1 MATRR
6 FDVVVIGGGNAGM
19 GVTVPTRRAGRS
31 VAVLEP
37 GTFGGTCSNRG
48 CTPKKLLV
56 AAAHTLDEIARAD
69 AHHIKVGRARLD
81 WAAMIRRKADLIRPL
96 PERLAGAVRDRGAEI
111 IAASGRFVAANA
123 VAAGDDVL
131 EAGHVVVA
139 TGSKPRPLP
148 FPGADLMITSDEVL
162 TEEEQPRAVVFVGGG
177 VIAFEFAHVY
187 VRAGTKVTILQDGP
201 QFLGKFDQDMIAEVL
216 LASRR
221 IGIDARAD
229 VTVKRIEPAGGR
241 LRVVYVED
249 GRERAITV
257 DRVIHGAGRV
267 ANLDGLDLAA
277 GGVAVERDRIVTD
290 RHLRSTSN
298 GAVFACGDALA
309 GKAQL
314 SPLATYEGQMVG
326 RNLLGASE
334 VPDYDSIP
342 SCLFTVPG
350 LAMVGLTEAAARQAG
365 LDMRVEVNDM
375 RDWLSGKTWA
385 ETSALAKV
393 IVDRGSDL
401 IRGAHIVGH
410 GGEELIHLFALAMR
424 HRITTAALKE
434 AVYAFPTFTAD
445 MRYVM

>member
-1 MATRR
+1 MATRS

-19 GVTVPTRRAGRS
+19 GVTVPTRKAGLS

-48 CTPKKLLV
+48 CTPKKVLV
-56 AAAHTLDEIARAD
+56 AAAHVLDEISHAG
-69 AHHIKVGRARLD
+69 AHHIKVGRPRLD

-111 IAASGRFVAANA
+111 IRASGRFVGERA

-131 EAGHVVVA
+131 EARHIVVA

-148 FPGADLMITSDEVL
+148 FPGAELMISSDDVL
-162 TEEEQPRAVVFVGGG
+162 TEEQQPRSVVFVGGG

-201 QFLGKFDQDMIAEVL
+201 QFLGKFDQDMIAEVVA
-216 LASRR
+216 ASRR
-221 IGIDARAD
+221 IGIDARTD
-229 VTVKRIEPAGGR
+229 VTVKKIEASGGR
-241 LRVVYVED
+241 LRVTYVE
-249 GRERAITV
+249 GGKERALTA
-257 DRVIHGAGRV
+257 DRVIHGAGRI
-267 ANLDGLDLAA
+267 ADLDPLDL
-277 GGVAVERDRIVTD
+277 GTGRVAVESGRILAD

-298 GAVFACGDALA
+298 AAVFACGDALA
-309 GKAQL
+309 GKQQL
-314 SPLATYEGQMVG
+314 SPLATYEGQLVG
-326 RNLLGASE
+326 RNIIGGDE
-334 VPDYDSIP
+334 VPDYDSVP
-342 SCLFTVPG
+342 SCLYTVPS
-350 LAMVGLTEAAARQAG
+350 LSMVGYTETAAKAAN
-365 LDMRVEVNDM
+365 LDVRVELNDM
-375 RDWLSGKTWA
+375 REWLSGKTWA

-393 IVDRGSDL
+393 IVDRDSDL

-424 HRITTAALKE
+424 HRITTTALKE